1 MADNETV
8 DVNAFFEGLT
18 KTLAA
23 AIATPDAAAAAAEA
37 ERLAKEGPAF
47 GSPEWKAKYQKS
59 LDGVEG
65 IVARLDAFE
74 KAVTSEDPDSLRT
87 LIKGYIETAEATR
100 EALSQTMDNVAKLA
114 GAGAVKKSIDGDDLG
129 GKPKGDEVTDPK
141 EVHKAGVSALNGAM
155 TKLAR
160 SPIGSKLTIG

>member
-23 AIATPDAAAAAAEA
+23 AVATPAVKAEDKKEEPTPA
-37 ERLAKEGPAF
+37 E
-47 GSPEWKAKYQKS
+47 KAVTD
-59 LDGVEG
+59 LTT
-65 IVARLDAFE
+65 RMDAFE